1 MSGATRHGTRSPF
14 CVSAFHGTFF
24 VHPAT
29 IRNAMA
35 RAHIRSGWVPCLLLL
50 LAGGGRAEVW
60 TEDTYRNTLYYRTT
74 FAAASSAA
82 GLLHIAAVDSF
93 AAYFNGVAI
102 GANAAWNQVHTYPVD
117 VISGDNT
124 LAVEVVNRGL
134 GVGHGLLAAVAV
146 DSLYYGATDPK
157 AEAWYWTAHPP
168 ADTDWHV
175 ADSTA
180 QPGWQVVQAGSAQR
194 TLFEGLPDPALD
206 LVAGFPGGTDI
217 GRVAGGVVLKP
228 IRGENLAVGR
238 PSNRIEAVDGNLH
251 TAWEPPVSSVNFA
264 ASIDLQQRRL
274 IRAVRVL
281 TEGPE
286 FAQNSLQ
293 GYSVQVSDNE
303 IRWSEVGVLHDILQ
317 FERTEVVFNPTWT
330 RFVRIVIID
339 VNGVSQ
345 PKVAEIQVFGEGFAE
360 EGVFLSEPLA
370 LGAPDRRKNFGRI
383 TWNTDIPLRTDL
395 SVQFRSGATLD
406 AFADPQ
412 GGWSDPQVAGGGL
425 FPGPEP
431 GRFLQYRVNME
442 SRDPAKS
449 PLFRDLRIEYSTEDI
464 AASTAQGRVAPN
476 RVPMGVDTTFVYTL
490 DVEVGAGDQ
499 GVQSLQ
505 IAVPG
510 PAQLSRDMDLG
521 TAVLAE
527 WFSTQHVLTLIFAEP
542 LRQSS
547 QLQIPFRTRSY
558 AHLHRFRAFLF
569 SPNSENPLNVAPN
582 QAQDPRTQKPHS
594 WTLVTTT
601 VADQVL
607 DQVRANPP
615 IFSPNGDGIN
625 DATVIELVLA
635 SVDVARPVSMHI
647 FDLSGHPVA
656 RLRSPALSA
665 GAYLRRSGR
674 ERESPGYW
682 DGRDD
687 RGHLVP
693 PGLYLFQVKIE
704 LDVGAAIHSGC
715 VAVVY

>member
-1 MSGATRHGTRSPF
+1 
-14 CVSAFHGTFF
+14 
-24 VHPAT
+24 
-29 IRNAMA
+29 MA
-35 RAHIRSGWVPCLLLL
+35 RAHIIACLLLTL
-50 LAGGGRAEVW
+50 PGGSHAEVW

-74 FAAASSAA
+74 FAADSSAS

-93 AAYFNGVAI
+93 AVYFNGVSI
-102 GANAAWNQVHTYPVD
+102 GTHSPWNQGYTHPVD
-117 VISGDNT
+117 VLSGDNA

-134 GVGHGLLAAVAV
+134 GVGNGLLAAIAV
-146 DSLYYGATDPK
+146 DSLRYGATDPK
-157 AEAWYWTAHPP
+157 AQTWYWTERPP
-168 ADTDWHV
+168 ADWQV
-175 ADSTA
+175 ANIA
-180 QPGWQVVQAGSAQR
+180 EQPGWQVVQAGSANR
-194 TLFEGLPDPALD
+194 ALIAGLPDPAPA

-217 GRVAGGVVLKP
+217 GRVAGGVVLKQ
-228 IRGENLAVGR
+228 IRGENLALGR
-238 PSNRIEAVDGNLH
+238 PSNRIEAVDGDLR
-251 TAWEPPVSSVNFA
+251 TAWEPPVSAVNFV

-303 IRWSEVGVLHDILQ
+303 IRWSEVGVLHDIRQ

-339 VNGVSQ
+339 VNGASQ

-360 EGVFLSEPLA
+360 EGVFLSEPLE
-370 LGAPDRRKNFGRI
+370 LGAPDQRKNFGRI
-383 TWNTDIPLRTDL
+383 AWNADIPRRTDL
-395 SVQFRSGATLD
+395 SVQFRSGTTPA

-412 GGWSDPQVAGGGL
+412 GGWSAPQVAGGSF

-449 PLFRDLRIEYSTEDI
+449 PLFRDLSIEYSTEDI
-464 AASTAQGRVAPN
+464 AASTARGRVAPN
-476 RVPMGVDTTFVYTL
+476 RMPMGVDTTFVYTL
-490 DVEVGAGDQ
+490 DVEIGSGDQ
-499 GVQSLQ
+499 GIKSVQ

-510 PAQLSRDMDLG
+510 PVQLGRDIDLG

-527 WFSTQHVLTLIFAEP
+527 WFSTQHLLTLIFAEP
-542 LRQSS
+542 LLQST

-569 SPNSENPLNVAPN
+569 SRGSENPLNAAPN
-582 QAQDPRTQKPHS
+582 QDEPHS

-601 VADQVL
+601 VTGQVL
-607 DQVRANPP
+607 EQVRANPP
-615 IFSPNGDGIN
+615 LFSPNGDGIN

-635 SVDVARPVSMHI
+635 RVDTARPVSMRI
-647 FDLSGHPVA
+647 LDLSGRTVA
-656 RLRSPALSA
+656 RLRPPALSA
-665 GAYLRRSGR
+665 GTYLRLSGR

-682 DGRDD
+682 DGRNE
-687 RGHLVP
+687 RGNLVP
-693 PGLYLFQVKIE
+693 PGLYLFQVEVE
-704 LDVGAAIHSGC
+704 LDAGDEVHSGY
-715 VAVVY
+715 VAVAY

>member
-1 MSGATRHGTRSPF
+1 
-14 CVSAFHGTFF
+14 
-24 VHPAT
+24 
-29 IRNAMA
+29 MA
-35 RAHIRSGWVPCLLLL
+35 RAHIISGLVACLLLM
-50 LAGGGRAEVW
+50 LAGGSHAEVW
-60 TEDTYRNTLYYRTT
+60 TQDTYRNTLYYRTT
-74 FAAASSAA
+74 FAADSSAS

-93 AAYFNGVAI
+93 AVYFNGVSI
-102 GANAAWNQVHTYPVD
+102 GANASWNQMHTYPVN
-117 VISGDNT
+117 VLSGDNA

-134 GVGHGLLAAVAV
+134 GVGNGLLAVVAV
-146 DSLYYGATDPK
+146 DSLRYGETDPQ
-157 AEAWYWTAHPP
+157 AQTWYWTARPP
-168 ADTDWHV
+168 ADTDWQV
-175 ADSTA
+175 ADIA
-180 QPGWQVVQAGSAQR
+180 EQPGWQVVQAGSANR
-194 TLFEGLPDPALD
+194 ALIEGLPDPAPD

-217 GRVAGGVVLKP
+217 GGVVGGVVLKQ
-228 IRGENLAVGR
+228 IRGENLALGR
-238 PSNRIEAVDGNLH
+238 PSNRIEAVDGDLR
-251 TAWEPPVSSVNFA
+251 TAWEPPVSSVNFV
-264 ASIDLQQRRL
+264 ASIDLQQRRR
-274 IRAVRVL
+274 IRSVRVL

-360 EGVFLSEPLA
+360 EGVFLSAPLD

-383 TWNTDIPLRTDL
+383 AWHADIPLRTDL
-395 SVQFRSGATLD
+395 SVQFRSGATPA

-412 GGWSDPQVAGGGL
+412 EGWSAPQVAGGIL

-442 SRDPAKS
+442 SRDPEKS
-449 PLFRDLRIEYSTEDI
+449 PLFRDLSIEYSTEDI
-464 AASTAQGRVAPN
+464 AASTARGRVEPN
-476 RVPMGVDTTFVYTL
+476 RTPMGVDTTFVYTL
-490 DVEVGAGDQ
+490 DVEIGAGDQ
-499 GVQSLQ
+499 GVKSLQ

-510 PAQLSRDMDLG
+510 QAQLGPDIDLG
-521 TAVLAE
+521 PAVLAE
-527 WFSTQHVLTLIFAEP
+527 WFSTQHLLTLIFAEP
-542 LRQSS
+542 LRQST

-569 SPNSENPLNVAPN
+569 SPGSGNPLNAAPN
-582 QAQDPRTQKPHS
+582 QDEDPRTQRPHS

-601 VADQVL
+601 VAGQVL
-607 DQVRANPP
+607 EQVRANPP

-625 DATVIELVLA
+625 DATVIELVL
-635 SVDVARPVSMHI
+635 SRVDVARPVSMRI
-647 FDLSGHPVA
+647 FDLSGRTVV
-656 RLRSPALSA
+656 RLRPPALSA
-665 GAYLRRSGR
+665 GTYLRLSGR

-682 DGRDD
+682 DGRND
-687 RGHLVP
+687 RGNLVP
-693 PGLYLFQVKIE
+693 PGLYLFQVKVE
-704 LDVGAAIHSGC
+704 LDAGDEVHSGH

>member
-1 MSGATRHGTRSPF
+1 
-14 CVSAFHGTFF
+14 
-24 VHPAT
+24 
-29 IRNAMA
+29 MA
-35 RAHIRSGWVPCLLLL
+35 RAHIRSGLVTCLLLL
-50 LAGGGRAEVW
+50 MLPGGSRAEVW
-60 TEDTYRNTLYYRTT
+60 TQDTYRNTLYYRTT
-74 FAAASSAA
+74 FAADSSAS

-93 AAYFNGVAI
+93 AVYFNGVAI
-102 GANAAWNQVHTYPVD
+102 GANASWNQVRTYPVN
-117 VISGDNT
+117 VLSGDNA

-134 GVGHGLLAAVAV
+134 GVGNGLLAVIAV
-146 DSLYYGATDPK
+146 DSLRYGETDPK
-157 AEAWYWTAHPP
+157 AQTWYWTARLP
-168 ADTDWHV
+168 ADSDWQV
-175 ADSTA
+175 ADIA
-180 QPGWQVVQAGSAQR
+180 EQPGWQVVQAGSADR
-194 TLFEGLPDPALD
+194 ALIEGLPDPAPD

-217 GRVAGGVVLKP
+217 GGVAGSVVLKQ
-228 IRGENLAVGR
+228 IRGENLALGR
-238 PSNRIEAVDGNLH
+238 PSNRIEAVDGDLR
-251 TAWEPPVSSVNFA
+251 TAWEPPVSSVNFV

-360 EGVFLSEPLA
+360 EGVFLSAPLD

-383 TWNTDIPLRTDL
+383 AWHADIPLRTDL
-395 SVQFRSGATLD
+395 SVQFRSGATPA

-412 GGWSDPQVAGGGL
+412 GGWSTPQVAGGIL

-442 SRDPAKS
+442 SRDPEKS
-449 PLFRDLRIEYSTEDI
+449 PLFRDLSIEYSTEDI
-464 AASTAQGRVAPN
+464 AASTARGRVEPN

-490 DVEVGAGDQ
+490 DVEIGAGDQ
-499 GVQSLQ
+499 GVKSLQ

-510 PAQLSRDMDLG
+510 QAQLGPDIDLG
-521 TAVLAE
+521 PAVLAE
-527 WFSTQHVLTLIFAEP
+527 WFSTQHLLTLIFAEP
-542 LRQSS
+542 LRQST

-569 SPNSENPLNVAPN
+569 SLGSENPLNAAPN
-582 QAQDPRTQKPHS
+582 QDEDPRTQRPHS

-601 VADQVL
+601 VAGQVL
-607 DQVRANPP
+607 EQVRANPP

-625 DATVIELVLA
+625 DATVIELVL
-635 SVDVARPVSMHI
+635 SRVDVARPVSMRI
-647 FDLSGHPVA
+647 FDLSGRTVA
-656 RLRSPALSA
+656 RLRPPALSA
-665 GAYLRRSGR
+665 GTYLRLSGR

-682 DGRDD
+682 DGRND
-687 RGHLVP
+687 RGNLVP
-693 PGLYLFQVKIE
+693 PGLYLFQVKVE
-704 LDVGAAIHSGC
+704 LDAGDEVHSGH

>member
-1 MSGATRHGTRSPF
+1 MFRRFTVFS
-14 CVSAFHGTFF
+14 
-24 VHPAT
+24 VHLAT

-35 RAHIRSGWVPCLLLL
+35 RAHIRSGLVTCLLLML
-50 LAGGGRAEVW
+50 PGGSGAEVW
-60 TEDTYRNTLYYRTT
+60 TQDTYRNTLYYRTT
-74 FAAASSAA
+74 FAADSSAS

-93 AAYFNGVAI
+93 AVYFNGVAI
-102 GANAAWNQVHTYPVD
+102 GANASWNEVRTYPVD
-117 VISGDNT
+117 VISGDNA

-134 GVGHGLLAAVAV
+134 GVGNGLLAVIAV
-146 DSLYYGATDPK
+146 DSLRYGETDPK
-157 AEAWYWTAHPP
+157 AQTWYWTARPP
-168 ADTDWHV
+168 ADTGWQV
-175 ADSTA
+175 ANIA
-180 QPGWQVVQAGSAQR
+180 EQPGWQVVQAGSADR
-194 TLFEGLPDPALD
+194 ALIEGLPDPAPD

-217 GRVAGGVVLKP
+217 GGVAGSVVLKQ
-228 IRGENLAVGR
+228 IRGENLALGR
-238 PSNRIEAVDGNLH
+238 PSNRIEAVDGDLR
-251 TAWEPPVSSVNFA
+251 TAWEPPVSSVNFV

-360 EGVFLSEPLA
+360 EGVFLSAPLD

-383 TWNTDIPLRTDL
+383 AWQADIPLRTDL
-395 SVQFRSGATLD
+395 SVQFRSGATPA

-412 GGWSDPQVAGGGL
+412 GGWSTPQVAGGIL

-442 SRDPAKS
+442 SRDPEKS
-449 PLFRDLRIEYSTEDI
+449 PLFRDLSIEYSTEDI
-464 AASTAQGRVAPN
+464 AASTARGRVEPN

-490 DVEVGAGDQ
+490 DVEIGAGDQ
-499 GVQSLQ
+499 GVKSLQ

-510 PAQLSRDMDLG
+510 QAQLGPDIDLG
-521 TAVLAE
+521 PAVLAE
-527 WFSTQHVLTLIFAEP
+527 WFSTQHLLTLIFAEP
-542 LRQSS
+542 LRQST

-569 SPNSENPLNVAPN
+569 SLGSENPLNAAPN
-582 QAQDPRTQKPHS
+582 QDEDPRTQRPHS

-601 VADQVL
+601 VAGQVL
-607 DQVRANPP
+607 EQVRANPP

-625 DATVIELVLA
+625 DATVIELVL
-635 SVDVARPVSMHI
+635 SRVDVARPVSMRI
-647 FDLSGHPVA
+647 FDLSGRIVA
-656 RLRSPALSA
+656 RLRPPALSA
-665 GAYLRRSGR
+665 GTYLRLSGR

-687 RGHLVP
+687 RGNLVP
-693 PGLYLFQVKIE
+693 PGLYLFQVEVE
-704 LDVGAAIHSGC
+704 LDAGEAVHSGH

>member
-1 MSGATRHGTRSPF
+1 
-14 CVSAFHGTFF
+14 
-24 VHPAT
+24 
-29 IRNAMA
+29 MA
-35 RAHIRSGWVPCLLLL
+35 RAHIRSGLVACLLLML
-50 LAGGGRAEVW
+50 PSGSHAEVW
-60 TEDTYRNTLYYRTT
+60 TQDTYRNTLHYRTT
-74 FAAASSAA
+74 FAADSSVS

-93 AAYFNGVAI
+93 AVYFNGVFI
-102 GANAAWNQVHTYPVD
+102 GANSSWNQVHTYPVN
-117 VISGDNT
+117 VLSGDNA
-124 LAVEVVNRGL
+124 LAVEVVNHGL
-134 GVGHGLLAAVAV
+134 GVGHGLLAVIAV
-146 DSLYYGATDPK
+146 DSLRYGETDPK
-157 AEAWYWTAHPP
+157 AQTWYWIDRPL
-168 ADTDWHV
+168 
-175 ADSTA
+175 ADSDWQVA
-180 QPGWQVVQAGSAQR
+180 NIAEQPGWQVVQAGSANR
-194 TLFEGLPDPALD
+194 ALIEGLPGSAPD

-217 GRVAGGVVLKP
+217 GGVAGGVVLKQ
-228 IRGENLAVGR
+228 IRGENLALGR
-238 PSNRIEAVDGNLH
+238 PSNRIEAVDGDLR
-251 TAWEPPVSSVNFA
+251 TAWEPPVSSVNFV
-264 ASIDLQQRRL
+264 ASIDLQQRRR

-360 EGVFLSEPLA
+360 EGVFLSEPLD

-383 TWNTDIPLRTDL
+383 AWHADIPLRTDL
-395 SVQFRSGATLD
+395 SVQFRSGAAPV

-412 GGWSDPQVAGGGL
+412 GGWSDPQVDGGIL

-442 SRDPAKS
+442 SRDPEKS
-449 PLFRDLRIEYSTEDI
+449 PLFRDLSIEYSTEDI
-464 AASTAQGRVAPN
+464 AASTARGRVEPN
-476 RVPMGVDTTFVYTL
+476 RTPMGVDTTFVYTL
-490 DVEVGAGDQ
+490 DVEIGAGDQ
-499 GVQSLQ
+499 GVKSLQ

-510 PAQLSRDMDLG
+510 QAQLGRDIDLG

-527 WFSTQHVLTLIFAEP
+527 WFSTQHLLTLIFAEP
-542 LRQSS
+542 LRQST

-558 AHLHRFRAFLF
+558 AYLHRFRAFLF
-569 SPNSENPLNVAPN
+569 SPGSENPLNAAPN
-582 QAQDPRTQKPHS
+582 QDEDPRTQRPHS

-601 VADQVL
+601 VTGQVL

-625 DATVIELVLA
+625 DATVIELVL
-635 SVDVARPVSMHI
+635 SRVDVARPVSMRI
-647 FDLSGHPVA
+647 FDLSGRSVA
-656 RLRSPALSA
+656 RLRPPALSA
-665 GAYLRRSGR
+665 GTYLRLSGR

-687 RGHLVP
+687 RGNLVP
-693 PGLYLFQVKIE
+693 PGLYLFQVKVE
-704 LDVGAAIHSGC
+704 LDAGEAVHSGY
-715 VAVVY
+715 VAVIY

>member
-1 MSGATRHGTRSPF
+1 
-14 CVSAFHGTFF
+14 
-24 VHPAT
+24 
-29 IRNAMA
+29 MA
-35 RAHIRSGWVPCLLLL
+35 RAHIRSGLVACLLLML
-50 LAGGGRAEVW
+50 SGGSRAEVW
-60 TEDTYRNTLYYRTT
+60 TQDTYRNTLYYRTT
-74 FAAASSAA
+74 FAADSSAS

-93 AAYFNGVAI
+93 AVYFNGVAI
-102 GANAAWNQVHTYPVD
+102 GANASWNQVRTYPVD
-117 VISGDNT
+117 VLSGDNA

-134 GVGHGLLAAVAV
+134 GVGHGLLAVIAV
-146 DSLYYGATDPK
+146 DSLRYGETDPK
-157 AEAWYWTAHPP
+157 AQTWYWTDRPL

-175 ADSTA
+175 AEIA
-180 QPGWQVVQAGSAQR
+180 EQPAWQVVQAGSANR
-194 TLFEGLPDPALD
+194 ALIEGLPDPALD

-217 GRVAGGVVLKP
+217 GGVAGGVVLKQ
-228 IRGENLAVGR
+228 IRGENLALGR
-238 PSNRIEAVDGNLH
+238 PSNRIEAVDGDLR

-281 TEGPE
+281 TEGPD

-303 IRWSEVGVLHDILQ
+303 IRWSEVGVLHDIVQ

-360 EGVFLSEPLA
+360 EGVFLSEPLD
-370 LGAPDRRKNFGRI
+370 LGAPEQRKNFGRI
-383 TWNTDIPLRTDL
+383 AWNADVPLRTDL
-395 SVQFRSGATLD
+395 SVQFRSSATLD
-406 AFADPQ
+406 ALADPQ
-412 GGWSDPQVAGGGL
+412 GGWSTPQVTGGIL

-442 SRDPAKS
+442 SRDPEKS
-449 PLFRDLRIEYSTEDI
+449 PLFRDLSIEYSTEDI
-464 AASTAQGRVAPN
+464 AASTARGRVEPN

-490 DVEVGAGDQ
+490 DVEIGAGDQ
-499 GVQSLQ
+499 GVKSLQ

-510 PAQLSRDMDLG
+510 QAQLGPDIDLG

-527 WFSTQHVLTLIFAEP
+527 WFSTQHLLTLIFAEP
-542 LRQSS
+542 LQQST
-547 QLQIPFRTRSY
+547 QLYIPFRTRSY

-569 SPNSENPLNVAPN
+569 SPDSENPLNAAPN
-582 QAQDPRTQKPHS
+582 QDEDPRTQRPHS

-601 VADQVL
+601 VTGQVL
-607 DQVRANPP
+607 EQVRANPP
-615 IFSPNGDGIN
+615 VFSPNDDGVN
-625 DATVIELVLA
+625 DATVIELVL
-635 SVDVARPVSMHI
+635 SRVDVARPVSMRI
-647 FDLSGHPVA
+647 FDLSGRTVA
-656 RLRSPALSA
+656 RLRPPALSA
-665 GAYLRRSGR
+665 GTYLRLPGR

-687 RGHLVP
+687 RGKLVP
-693 PGLYLFQVKIE
+693 PGLYLFQVE
-704 LDVGAAIHSGC
+704 VEVDVGEAVRSGH
-715 VAVVY
+715 VSVVY

>member
-1 MSGATRHGTRSPF
+1 
-14 CVSAFHGTFF
+14 
-24 VHPAT
+24 
-29 IRNAMA
+29 MA
-35 RAHIRSGWVPCLLLL
+35 RAYIRSGLVACLLLML
-50 LAGGGRAEVW
+50 PGGSRAEVW
-60 TEDTYRNTLYYRTT
+60 TQDTYRNTLYYRTT
-74 FAAASSAA
+74 FAADSSAS

-93 AAYFNGVAI
+93 AVYFNGVAI
-102 GANAAWNQVHTYPVD
+102 GANSSWNQGRTYLVD
-117 VISGDNT
+117 VLSGDNA

-146 DSLYYGATDPK
+146 DSLRYGETDPK
-157 AEAWYWTAHPP
+157 AQTWYWTARPLT
-168 ADTDWHV
+168 DTDWQV
-175 ADSTA
+175 AEIA
-180 QPGWQVVQAGSAQR
+180 EQPGWQVVQAGSANR
-194 TLFEGLPDPALD
+194 GLIEGLPDPAPG

-217 GRVAGGVVLKP
+217 GGVAGGVVLKQ
-228 IRGENLAVGR
+228 IRGENLALGR
-238 PSNRIEAVDGNLH
+238 PSNRIEAVDGDLR
-251 TAWEPPVSSVNFA
+251 TAWEPPVSAVNFA

-281 TEGPE
+281 TEGPD

-360 EGVFLSEPLA
+360 EGVFLSEPLD
-370 LGAPDRRKNFGRI
+370 LGAPDQRKNFGRI
-383 TWNTDIPLRTDL
+383 AWNADVPLRTDL
-395 SVQFRSGATLD
+395 SVQFRSGVTLD

-412 GGWSDPQVAGGGL
+412 GGWSTPLVAGGIL

-442 SRDPAKS
+442 SRDPEKS
-449 PLFRDLRIEYSTEDI
+449 PLFRALSIEYSTEDI
-464 AASTAQGRVAPN
+464 AASTARGRVEPN

-490 DVEVGAGDQ
+490 DVEIGAGDQ
-499 GVQSLQ
+499 GVKSLQ
-505 IAVPG
+505 IAVPAQ
-510 PAQLSRDMDLG
+510 AQLSPDMDLG

-527 WFSTQHVLTLIFAEP
+527 WFSTQHLLTLIFAEP
-542 LRQSS
+542 LRQST

-569 SPNSENPLNVAPN
+569 SPDSENPLNAAPN
-582 QAQDPRTQKPHS
+582 QDEDPRTQRPHS

-601 VADQVL
+601 VTGQVL
-607 DQVRANPP
+607 EQVRANPP
-615 IFSPNGDGIN
+615 IFSPNGDGVN
-625 DATVIELVLA
+625 DATVIELVL
-635 SVDVARPVSMHI
+635 SRVDVARPVSMRI
-647 FDLSGHPVA
+647 FDLSGRIVA
-656 RLRSPALSA
+656 RLRPPDLSA
-665 GAYLRRSGR
+665 GTYLRLPGR

-687 RGHLVP
+687 RGNLVP
-693 PGLYLFQVKIE
+693 PGLYLFQVE
-704 LDVGAAIHSGC
+704 VEVDVGEAVRSGL

>member
-1 MSGATRHGTRSPF
+1 MAGATRHCTRSLF
-14 CVSAFHGTFF
+14 YFSA
-24 VHPAT
+24 VHRFSVQLAI
-29 IRNAMA
+29 IRNAMI
-35 RAHIRSGWVPCLLLL
+35 RAHIRSGLVTCLLLML
-50 LAGGGRAEVW
+50 PGGSRAEVW
-60 TEDTYRNTLYYRTT
+60 TQDTYRNTLYYRTT
-74 FAAASSAA
+74 FAADSSAS

-93 AAYFNGVAI
+93 AVYFNGVFI
-102 GANAAWNQVHTYPVD
+102 GANSSWNQVRTFPVD
-117 VISGDNT
+117 VISGDNA

-134 GVGHGLLAAVAV
+134 GAGHGLLAVIAT
-146 DSLYYGATDPK
+146 DSLRYGETDPK
-157 AEAWYWTAHPP
+157 AQTWYWTARPP
-168 ADTDWHV
+168 ADTAWRV
-175 ADSTA
+175 ADIA
-180 QPGWQVVQAGSAQR
+180 EQPGWQVVQAGSANR
-194 TLFEGLPDPALD
+194 ALIEGLPDPTPD
-206 LVAGFPGGTDI
+206 FVAGFPGGTDI
-217 GRVAGGVVLKP
+217 GGVAGGVVLKQ
-228 IRGENLAVGR
+228 IRGENLALGR
-238 PSNRIEAVDGNLH
+238 PSNRIEAVDGDLR

-281 TEGPE
+281 TEGPD

-293 GYSVQVSDNE
+293 GYSVQASDNE

-360 EGVFLSEPLA
+360 EGVFLSEPLD

-383 TWNTDIPLRTDL
+383 DWNADVPLRTDL
-395 SVQFRSGATLD
+395 AVQFRSGATLD
-406 AFADPQ
+406 AFVDPQ
-412 GGWSDPQVAGGGL
+412 GGWSAPQVEGGIL

-442 SRDPAKS
+442 SRDPEKS
-449 PLFRDLRIEYSTEDI
+449 PLFRDLSIEYSTEDI
-464 AASTAQGRVAPN
+464 AASTARGRVEPN
-476 RVPMGVDTTFVYTL
+476 RVPMGVDTNFVYTL
-490 DVEVGAGDQ
+490 DVEIGTGDQ
-499 GVQSLQ
+499 GVKSLQ

-510 PAQLSRDMDLG
+510 QAQLSPDIDLG

-527 WFSTQHVLTLIFAEP
+527 WFSTQHLLTLIFAEP
-542 LRQSS
+542 LQQST

-569 SPNSENPLNVAPN
+569 SPDSENPLNVAPN
-582 QAQDPRTQKPHS
+582 QDEDPRTQRPHS

-601 VADQVL
+601 VTGQVL
-607 DQVRANPP
+607 EQVRANPP
-615 IFSPNGDGIN
+615 IFSPNGDGVN
-625 DATVIELVLA
+625 DATVIELVL
-635 SVDVARPVSMHI
+635 SRVDVARPVSMRI
-647 FDLSGHPVA
+647 FDLSGRTVA
-656 RLRSPALSA
+656 RLRPPDLSA
-665 GAYLRRSGR
+665 GTYLRLPGR

-687 RGHLVP
+687 RGNLVP
-693 PGLYLFQVKIE
+693 PGLYLFQVEVE
-704 LDVGAAIHSGC
+704 LDAGEAVHSGH

>member
-1 MSGATRHGTRSPF
+1 
-14 CVSAFHGTFF
+14 
-24 VHPAT
+24 
-29 IRNAMA
+29 MA
-35 RAHIRSGWVPCLLLL
+35 RAYIRSGLVACLLLML
-50 LAGGGRAEVW
+50 PGGSCAEVW
-60 TEDTYRNTLYYRTT
+60 TQDTYRNTLYYRTT
-74 FAAASSAA
+74 FAPDSSAS

-93 AAYFNGVAI
+93 AVYFNGVAI
-102 GANAAWNQVHTYPVD
+102 GANSSWNQVRTYPVD
-117 VISGDNT
+117 VLSGDNA

-134 GVGHGLLAAVAV
+134 GVGHGLLAVIAVN
-146 DSLYYGATDPK
+146 SLRYGETDPK
-157 AEAWYWTAHPP
+157 AQTWYWTARPD
-168 ADTDWHV
+168 DTDWQV
-175 ADSTA
+175 AEIA
-180 QPGWQVVQAGSAQR
+180 EQPSWQVVQAGSANR
-194 TLFEGLPDPALD
+194 GLIEGLPDPAPD

-217 GRVAGGVVLKP
+217 GGVAGGVVLKQ
-228 IRGENLAVGR
+228 IRGENLALGR
-238 PSNRIEAVDGNLH
+238 PSNRIEAVDGDLR

-303 IRWSEVGVLHDILQ
+303 IRWSEVGVLHDIVQ

-370 LGAPDRRKNFGRI
+370 LGAPDQRKNFGRI
-383 TWNTDIPLRTDL
+383 AWNADIPLRTDL
-395 SVQFRSGATLD
+395 SVQFRSGATVD

-412 GGWSDPQVAGGGL
+412 GGWSTPQVTGGIL

-442 SRDPAKS
+442 SRDPEKS
-449 PLFRDLRIEYSTEDI
+449 PLFRDLSIEYSTEDI
-464 AASTAQGRVAPN
+464 AASMASGRVEPN

-490 DVEVGAGDQ
+490 DVEIGADDQ
-499 GVQSLQ
+499 GVKSVQ

-510 PAQLSRDMDLG
+510 QAQLGPDIDLG
-521 TAVLAE
+521 TAELAE
-527 WFSTQHVLTLIFAEP
+527 WFSTQHLLTLIFAEP
-542 LRQSS
+542 LRQST

-569 SPNSENPLNVAPN
+569 SLGSENPLNAAPN
-582 QAQDPRTQKPHS
+582 QDEDPRTQRPHS

-601 VADQVL
+601 VTGQVL
-607 DQVRANPP
+607 EQVRANPP

-625 DATVIELVLA
+625 DATVIELVL
-635 SVDVARPVSMHI
+635 SRVDVVRPVSMRI
-647 FDLSGHPVA
+647 FDLSGRTVA
-656 RLRSPALSA
+656 RLRPPDLSA
-665 GAYLRRSGR
+665 GTYLRLPGR

-687 RGHLVP
+687 RGNLVP
-693 PGLYLFQVKIE
+693 PGLYLFQVKVE
-704 LDVGAAIHSGC
+704 LDAGEAVHSGH
-715 VAVVY
+715 VAVAY

>member
-1 MSGATRHGTRSPF
+1 
-14 CVSAFHGTFF
+14 
-24 VHPAT
+24 
-29 IRNAMA
+29 MA
-35 RAHIRSGWVPCLLLL
+35 RAYIRSGLVACLLLML
-50 LAGGGRAEVW
+50 PGGSRAEVW
-60 TEDTYRNTLYYRTT
+60 TQDTYRNTLYYRTT
-74 FAAASSAA
+74 FAADSSVS

-93 AAYFNGVAI
+93 AVYFNGVAI
-102 GANAAWNQVHTYPVD
+102 GANASWNEVRTYLVD
-117 VISGDNT
+117 VLSGDNA

-134 GVGHGLLAAVAV
+134 GVGHGLLAAIAV
-146 DSLYYGATDPK
+146 DSLRYGETDPK
-157 AEAWYWTAHPP
+157 AQTWYWTARPL

-175 ADSTA
+175 AA
-180 QPGWQVVQAGSAQR
+180 IAEQPGWQVVQAGSANR
-194 TLFEGLPDPALD
+194 ALIEGLPDPAPD

-217 GRVAGGVVLKP
+217 GGVVGGVVLKQ
-228 IRGENLAVGR
+228 IRGENLALGR
-238 PSNRIEAVDGNLH
+238 PSNRIEAVDGNLR

-281 TEGPE
+281 TEGPD
-286 FAQNSLQ
+286 FAENSLQ

-303 IRWSEVGVLHDILQ
+303 IRWSEVGVLHDIVQ

-360 EGVFLSEPLA
+360 EGVFVSEPLD

-383 TWNTDIPLRTDL
+383 AWNADVPLRTDL
-395 SVQFRSGATLD
+395 AVQFRSGATLD

-412 GGWSDPQVAGGGL
+412 GGWSAPQVAGGIL

-431 GRFLQYRVNME
+431 GRFLQYRVHME
-442 SRDPAKS
+442 SRDPEKS
-449 PLFRDLRIEYSTEDI
+449 PLFRDLSIEYSTEDI
-464 AASTAQGRVAPN
+464 AASTARGRVEPN
-476 RVPMGVDTTFVYTL
+476 RVPMGVDTNFVYTL
-490 DVEVGAGDQ
+490 DVEIGAGDQ
-499 GVQSLQ
+499 GVKSLQ

-510 PAQLSRDMDLG
+510 QAQLGPDIDLG

-527 WFSTQHVLTLIFAEP
+527 WFSTQHLLTLIFAEP
-542 LRQSS
+542 LRQSTR
-547 QLQIPFRTRSY
+547 LHIPFRTRSY

-569 SPNSENPLNVAPN
+569 SLGSENPLNAAPN
-582 QAQDPRTQKPHS
+582 QDEDPRTQRPHS

-601 VADQVL
+601 VTGQVL
-607 DQVRANPP
+607 EQVRANPP

-625 DATVIELVLA
+625 DATVIELVL
-635 SVDVARPVSMHI
+635 SRVDVARPVSMRI
-647 FDLSGHPVA
+647 FDLSGRTVA
-656 RLRSPALSA
+656 RLRSPDLSA
-665 GAYLRRSGR
+665 GTYLRLPGR
-674 ERESPGYW
+674 ACESPGYW

-687 RGHLVP
+687 RGTLVP
-693 PGLYLFQVKIE
+693 PGLYLFQVEVE
-704 LDVGAAIHSGC
+704 LDAGEAVHSGH

>member
-1 MSGATRHGTRSPF
+1 
-14 CVSAFHGTFF
+14 
-24 VHPAT
+24 
-29 IRNAMA
+29 MA
-35 RAHIRSGWVPCLLLL
+35 RAHIRSGLVTCLLLML
-50 LAGGGRAEVW
+50 SGGSRAEVW
-60 TEDTYRNTLYYRTT
+60 TQDTYRNTLYYRTT
-74 FAAASSAA
+74 FAADSSAS

-93 AAYFNGVAI
+93 AVYFNGVAI
-102 GANAAWNQVHTYPVD
+102 GANASWNQVRTYLVD
-117 VISGDNT
+117 VLSGDND

-146 DSLYYGATDPK
+146 DSLRYGETDPK
-157 AEAWYWTAHPP
+157 AQTWYWSDRPP
-168 ADTDWHV
+168 ADTNWQV
-175 ADSTA
+175 ADIA
-180 QPGWQVVQAGSAQR
+180 EQPGWQVVQAGSANR
-194 TLFEGLPDPALD
+194 ALIEGLPDPALD

-217 GRVAGGVVLKP
+217 GGVAGGVVLKQ
-228 IRGENLAVGR
+228 IRGENLALGR
-238 PSNRIEAVDGNLH
+238 PSNRIEAVDGDLR
-251 TAWEPPVSSVNFA
+251 TAWEPPVASVNFA

-281 TEGPE
+281 TEGPD
-286 FAQNSLQ
+286 FVQNSLQ

-360 EGVFLSEPLA
+360 EGVFLSEPLD
-370 LGAPDRRKNFGRI
+370 LGAPDQRKNFGRI
-383 TWNTDIPLRTDL
+383 AWNADIPLRTDL
-395 SVQFRSGATLD
+395 AVQFRSGATLD
-406 AFADPQ
+406 AFADPR
-412 GGWSDPQVAGGGL
+412 GGWSAPQVEGGIL

-442 SRDPAKS
+442 SRDPERS
-449 PLFRDLRIEYSTEDI
+449 PLFRNLSIEYSTEDI
-464 AASTAQGRVAPN
+464 AATTARGRVEPN
-476 RVPMGVDTTFVYTL
+476 RVPMGVDTAFVYTL
-490 DVEVGAGDQ
+490 DVEIGAGDQ
-499 GVQSLQ
+499 GVKSLQ

-510 PAQLSRDMDLG
+510 QAQLGPDIDLG
-521 TAVLAE
+521 PAVLAE
-527 WFSTQHVLTLIFAEP
+527 WFSTQHLLTLIFAEP
-542 LRQSS
+542 LRQST

-569 SPNSENPLNVAPN
+569 SLGSENPLNAAPN
-582 QAQDPRTQKPHS
+582 QDEDPRTQRPHS

-601 VADQVL
+601 VTGQVL
-607 DQVRANPP
+607 EQVRANPP

-625 DATVIELVLA
+625 DATVIELVL
-635 SVDVARPVSMHI
+635 SRVDVARPVSMRI
-647 FDLSGHPVA
+647 FDLSGRTVA
-656 RLRSPALSA
+656 RLRPPALSA
-665 GAYLRRSGR
+665 GTYLRLPGQ

-687 RGHLVP
+687 HGNLVP
-693 PGLYLFQVKIE
+693 PGLYLFQLKVE
-704 LDVGAAIHSGC
+704 LDAGEAVHSGH

>member
-1 MSGATRHGTRSPF
+1 MLP
-14 CVSAFHGTFF
+14 
-24 VHPAT
+24 
-29 IRNAMA
+29 
-35 RAHIRSGWVPCLLLL
+35 
-50 LAGGGRAEVW
+50 GGSRAEVW
-60 TEDTYRNTLYYRTT
+60 TQDTYRNTLYYRTT
-74 FAAASSAA
+74 FAADSSAS
-82 GLLHIAAVDSF
+82 GLLYIAAVDSF
-93 AAYFNGVAI
+93 AVYFNGVAI
-102 GANAAWNQVHTYPVD
+102 GTNASWNQVRTYLVE
-117 VISGDNT
+117 VLSGDNA

-134 GVGHGLLAAVAV
+134 GVGHGLLAVIAV
-146 DSLYYGATDPK
+146 DSLRYGETDPK
-157 AEAWYWTAHPP
+157 AQTWYWTDRPP
-168 ADTDWHV
+168 ADTDWQV
-175 ADSTA
+175 ADIAEQS
-180 QPGWQVVQAGSAQR
+180 GWQVVQAGSADR
-194 TLFEGLPDPALD
+194 ALIEGLPNPALD

-217 GRVAGGVVLKP
+217 GGVAGGVVLKQ
-228 IRGENLAVGR
+228 IRGENLALGR
-238 PSNRIEAVDGNLH
+238 PSNRIEAVDGDLR

-281 TEGPE
+281 TEGPD
-286 FAQNSLQ
+286 FAENSLQ

-360 EGVFLSEPLA
+360 EGVFLSEPLD
-370 LGAPDRRKNFGRI
+370 LGAPDKRKNFGRI
-383 TWNTDIPLRTDL
+383 AWNADIPLRTDL
-395 SVQFRSGATLD
+395 AVQFRSGATLD

-412 GGWSDPQVAGGGL
+412 GGWSTPQVAGGIL

-442 SRDPAKS
+442 SRDPEKS
-449 PLFRDLRIEYSTEDI
+449 PLFRDLSIEYSTEDI
-464 AASTAQGRVAPN
+464 AASSARGRVEPN
-476 RVPMGVDTTFVYTL
+476 RVPMGVDTNFVYTL
-490 DVEVGAGDQ
+490 DVEVGTGDQ
-499 GVQSLQ
+499 GVKSLQ

-510 PAQLSRDMDLG
+510 QAQLGPDVDLG
-521 TAVLAE
+521 SAELVE
-527 WFSTQHVLTLIFAEP
+527 WFSTQHLLTLIFAEP
-542 LRQSS
+542 LRQST

-569 SPNSENPLNVAPN
+569 SLGSENPLNAAPN
-582 QAQDPRTQKPHS
+582 QDEDPRTQRPHS

-601 VADQVL
+601 VTGQVL
-607 DQVRANPP
+607 EQVRANPP

-625 DATVIELVLA
+625 DATVIELVL
-635 SVDVARPVSMHI
+635 SRVDVARPVSMRI
-647 FDLSGHPVA
+647 FDLSGRTVA
-656 RLRSPALSA
+656 RLRPPDLSA
-665 GAYLRRSGR
+665 GTYLRLPGQ

-687 RGHLVP
+687 HGNLVP
-693 PGLYLFQVKIE
+693 PGLYLFQVEVE
-704 LDVGAAIHSGC
+704 LDAGEAVRSGH